1 MAGLVDLYV
10 LAFKKFADF
19 SGRANRAEA
28 CAFLLTNTFIN
39 IIIYILLFM
48 LIIVGF
54 CAGLSNGGISSQSSQ
69 NAVTNISLIGFLVI
83 FVLGAFYL
91 ITLIPTISLSARR
104 LHDLNLS
111 GWVQLIVYLS
121 YFIPL
126 LNLIVS
132 FVFLI
137 VMCCVKGTEGS
148 NDYGEPSLEVY
159 N

>member
-10 LAFKKFADF
+10 NAFRKIFEY

-39 IIIYILLFM
+39 IIFIIF
-48 LIIVGF
+48 LIILIIDYF
-54 CAGLSNGGISSQSSQ
+54 ITGLSNGGISSPTTQAGLIRISYIRNLIFFLILSF
-69 NAVTNISLIGFLVI
+69 NIIMF
-83 FVLGAFYL
+83 F
-91 ITLIPTISLSARR
+91 PTISLSARR

-148 NDYGEPSLEVY
+148 NDYGEPFLEVY